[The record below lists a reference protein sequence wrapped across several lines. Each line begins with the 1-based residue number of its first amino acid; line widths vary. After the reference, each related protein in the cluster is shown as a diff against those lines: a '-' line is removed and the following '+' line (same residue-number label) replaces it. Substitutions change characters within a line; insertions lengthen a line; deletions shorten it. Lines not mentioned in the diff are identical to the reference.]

1 MTGSWERY
9 RSRAWLIIPVASLVP
24 AFLDAGQTYVKS
36 LIDETPGIAW
46 NSVAFQGMEWIFL
59 GILAPITWFISRRIP
74 FRRDQWKRVAAAH
87 GAGAL
92 LLCIGWASLG
102 ILVGRWLDAWI
113 AQGPIGDSYL
123 QWALTSVPWS
133 VFMYVT
139 VLGCVFAFD
148 SYAIARDRELQAS
161 QLSMQLA
168 DARLGALRAQLHP
181 HFLFNCLNTITV
193 LVREGNAKVASRMLE
208 LLGDLLRELV
218 RPDRPQLVSLAEE
231 LRFVEQYLAIEQVR
245 FSDRLRVQWFIDDR
259 AVHALVPDLLLQPLV
274 ENAIRH
280 GVARSAAAGRLDISA
295 SVTGDQLHL
304 SVFNDGGGVE
314 ERVEAAGV
322 GLANTRDRLITLYGD
337 AATLVLE
344 SARGGGAVV
353 RVTLPFRES

>member
-1 MTGSWERY
+1 MGRWERY
-9 RSRAWLIIPVASLVP
+9 RSRAWILIPVASLVP
-24 AFLDAGQTYVKS
+24 ALLDAGQTFVKS
-36 LIDETPGIAW
+36 LIDVTPGIAW
-46 NSVAFQGMEWIFL
+46 NTVAFQGMEWIFL
-59 GILAPITWFISRRIP
+59 GVLAPITWFISRRIP
-74 FRRDQWKRVAAAH
+74 FRRDQWKRVVAAH
-87 GAGAL
+87 SAGAL

-113 AQGPIGDSYL
+113 AQGPLGDAYL

-161 QLSMQLA
+161 QLSVQLA

-181 HFLFNCLNTITV
+181 HFLFNSLNTITV
-193 LVREGNAKVASRMLE
+193 LVREGNATAASRMLE

-218 RPDRPQLVSLAEE
+218 RPDRPQLVRLADE

-245 FSDRLRVQWFIDDR
+245 FSDRLQVQWFIDDQ
-259 AVHALVPDLLLQPLV
+259 AVRALVPDLILQPLV
-274 ENAIRH
+274 ENAVRH
-280 GVARSAAAGRLDISA
+280 GVAQRADAGRIDITAKVSE
-295 SVTGDQLHL
+295 DRLQLA
-304 SVFNDGGGVE
+304 VFNDGGSVE

-322 GLANTRDRLITLYGD
+322 GLANTRDRLKTLYGE

-344 SARGGGAVV
+344 GVRGGGAIV
-353 RVTLPFRES
+353 RLTLPFRES